1 MGLVSLTFR
10 TNMLLVEAKPL
21 QMASVVAAWQG
32 LENADRAT
40 EWPPGA
46 KVNSIV
52 SPAAAVMVS
61 GVKTSPFLPTA
72 TWWMF
77 DAEAEAAAVA
87 LVAVV
92 VEDDAAGAP
101 YCASA
106 LHSIELRKSREN
118 DDGDMVDVRCA
129 ILTGEVE
136 KDFLTMEAVEII
148 EVAQ

>member
-10 TNMLLVEAKPL
+10 TNMSLVEAKPL
-21 QMASVVAAWQG
+21 QMTSVVAASQG
-32 LENADRAT
+32 LENVDRVT

-52 SPAAAVMVS
+52 SPAAAVRVS

-77 DAEAEAAAVA
+77 DAEAAAAA
-87 LVAVV
+87 LVAVL
-92 VEDDAAGAP
+92 VEDDAAAGAP

-129 ILTGEVE
+129 ILMGEAE
-136 KDFLTMEAVEII
+136 KDFLM
-148 EVAQ
+148 

>member
-10 TNMLLVEAKPL
+10 TNMSLVEAKPL
-21 QMASVVAAWQG
+21 QMTSVVAALQG
-32 LENADRAT
+32 LENVDRVT

-52 SPAAAVMVS
+52 SPAAAVRVS

-77 DAEAEAAAVA
+77 DAEAAAAA
-87 LVAVV
+87 LVAVL
-92 VEDDAAGAP
+92 VEDDDEAGEP
-101 YCASA
+101 YCASV

-129 ILTGEVE
+129 ILMGEAE
-136 KDFLTMEAVEII
+136 KDFLM
-148 EVAQ
+148 

>member
-10 TNMLLVEAKPL
+10 TNMSLVEAKPL
-21 QMASVVAAWQG
+21 QMTSVVAAWQG
-32 LENADRAT
+32 LENVDRVT

-46 KVNSIV
+46 KVNSIM
-52 SPAAAVMVS
+52 SPAATVRVS

-77 DAEAEAAAVA
+77 DAEAEAAAAV

-92 VEDDAAGAP
+92 EDDEAGAP
-101 YCASA
+101 YCASV

-129 ILTGEVE
+129 ILMGEAE
-136 KDFLTMEAVEII
+136 KDFLM
-148 EVAQ
+148 

>member
-10 TNMLLVEAKPL
+10 TNMSLVEAKPL
-21 QMASVVAAWQG
+21 QMTSVVAAWQG
-32 LENADRAT
+32 VENVDRVT

-52 SPAAAVMVS
+52 SPAAAVRVS

-77 DAEAEAAAVA
+77 DAEATAAA
-87 LVAVV
+87 LVAVL
-92 VEDDAAGAP
+92 VEDDDEAGEP
-101 YCASA
+101 YCASV
-106 LHSIELRKSREN
+106 LHSIELRKRREN

-129 ILTGEVE
+129 ILMGEAE
-136 KDFLTMEAVEII
+136 KDFLM
-148 EVAQ
+148 

>member
-32 LENADRAT
+32 LENADRVT

-61 GVKTSPFLPTA
+61 GVKTSPFLPTV

-77 DAEAEAAAVA
+77 DAEAGDAA
-87 LVAVV
+87 LVAAVV
-92 VEDDAAGAP
+92 AEVELSGEP
-101 YCASA
+101 YCASV

-118 DDGDMVDVRCA
+118 DDGYMVDVRYA
-129 ILTGEVE
+129 ILMGE
-136 KDFLTMEAVEII
+136 KLRRIS
-148 EVAQ
+148 

>member
-10 TNMLLVEAKPL
+10 TNMSLVEVKPL
-21 QMASVVAAWQG
+21 QMTSVVAALQG
-32 LENADRAT
+32 LENSDRVT

-52 SPAAAVMVS
+52 SPAAAVRVS

-77 DAEAEAAAVA
+77 DAEAAAAA
-87 LVAVV
+87 LVAVL

-101 YCASA
+101 YCASV

-118 DDGDMVDVRCA
+118 DDGDMVGVRCA
-129 ILTGEVE
+129 ILMGEAE
-136 KDFLTMEAVEII
+136 KRFPGVTEAVKIV
-148 EVAQ
+148 VAQ

>member
-10 TNMLLVEAKPL
+10 TNISLVEAKPL
-21 QMASVVAAWQG
+21 QMTSVVAAWQG
-32 LENADRAT
+32 LEKVDRVT
-40 EWPPGA
+40 EWPAEA

-52 SPAAAVMVS
+52 SPGAAVMVS

-77 DAEAEAAAVA
+77 DAEAAAAA

-92 VEDDAAGAP
+92 VEDDPTGVSF
-101 YCASA
+101 CASV
-106 LHSIELRKSREN
+106 LHSIELRKRRKN
-118 DDGDMVDVRCA
+118 GDGDMVDVRCA
-129 ILTGEVE
+129 TLIGEAE
-136 KDFLTMEAVEII
+136 KDFLDVMEAVKII